1 MRLAYSDGFHRLF
14 MMRKADFVLHTRH
27 PFVREIRNAQGAIR
41 RITSEKCQHSG
52 ESLRFAWKCNQG
64 HFPDLVCG
72 IVHKCLN
79 SFLKG
84 QMENISGF
92 AGNIVSIV

>member
-1 MRLAYSDGFHRLF
+1 MIYDFHKLRGKRFSNIRLN
-14 MMRKADFVLHTRH
+14 V
-27 PFVREIRNAQGAIR
+27 IN
-41 RITSEKCQHSG
+41 
-52 ESLRFAWKCNQG
+52 FAWKCNQG

-92 AGNIVSIV
+92 AGNVVSIV